1 MTPLGGPTAAAADD
15 DQPDAK
21 EEPPHDTNDEELD
34 TDATKEAER
43 PESGNQENDNEEPD
57 IESNAATESSKTV
70 RTLIEIYLILRVLPI
85 ENCVT
90 CPFPF
95 QIKLKML

>member
-1 MTPLGGPTAAAADD
+1 MGGPTTAAADD
-15 DQPDAK
+15 QSDAK
-21 EEPPHDTNDEELD
+21 EEPPLDTNDEELD
-34 TDATKEAER
+34 TDAANEAER
-43 PESGNQENDNEEPD
+43 PESGNQEIDNEEPD